1 MLGAILGLGLAL
13 LALYLVRAIRTY
25 YSLRH
30 FGGHWVADWSRLWLL
45 RTQGSG
51 EMNKRFTE
59 VNRKYGEFPIGEGVE
74 TIEKHN
80 LPICCLGVTNSAISR
95 NSACASG

>member
-59 VNRKYGEFPIGEGVE
+59 VNRKYGSTARIAPGMLITSDV
-74 TIEKHN
+74 
-80 LPICCLGVTNSAISR
+80 C
-95 NSACASG
+95 